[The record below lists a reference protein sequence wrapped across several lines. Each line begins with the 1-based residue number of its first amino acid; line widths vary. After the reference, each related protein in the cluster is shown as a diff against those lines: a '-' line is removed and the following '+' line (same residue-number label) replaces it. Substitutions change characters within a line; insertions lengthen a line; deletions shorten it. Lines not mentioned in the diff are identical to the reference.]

1 MFCTSQVPGET
12 DAGSPEMYQS
22 VLAERVLAIRM
33 SNSAQSVPMGNILEG
48 SEEEAAGQSIISSEN
63 WAYRLQNQPQP
74 FL

>member
-1 MFCTSQVPGET
+1 MFCASQAPGET

-33 SNSAQSVPMGNILEG
+33 SNSVQSAPMRKILEG
-48 SEEEAAGQSIISSEN
+48 SEEEAAGQSIIPSEN
-63 WAYRLQNQPQP
+63 WAYRLQHQPQP